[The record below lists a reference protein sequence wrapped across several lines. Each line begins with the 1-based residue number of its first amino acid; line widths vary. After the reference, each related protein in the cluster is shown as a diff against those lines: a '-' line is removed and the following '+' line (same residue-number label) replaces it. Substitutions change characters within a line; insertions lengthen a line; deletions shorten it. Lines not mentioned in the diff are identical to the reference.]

1 MEEERRASGEK
12 SVEQAQAVGA
22 SKRILDAVWRLV
34 SPVCDA
40 EGMELIHVEFQR
52 EPAGRMLRLYIDKP
66 GGVHLD
72 DCVHISRQV
81 GDLLDVACDELRGP
95 YNLEVTSP
103 GIHRPLGKL
112 SDFSRFKGNRVKIRT
127 AAPIKGRSNYTGM
140 LMGIEKEEILVCVDD
155 ITFRIPYGD
164 IAKAKLVGEYG
175 DRK

>member
-1 MEEERRASGEK
+1 MEEERRAPEGKEI
-12 SVEQAQAVGA
+12 EPAPAVDA
-22 SKRILDAVWRLV
+22 TKRIIEAVWRLV
-34 SPVCDA
+34 TPVCDA
-40 EGMELIHVEFQR
+40 EGMELVLVEFQR
-52 EPAGRMLRLYIDKP
+52 EPAGRILRLYIDKP

-103 GIHRPLGKL
+103 GVDRPLGKL

-127 AAPIKGRSNYTGM
+127 AAAIKGRSNYTGM
-140 LMGIEKEEILVCVDD
+140 LMGIEKEEILVLVDGV
-155 ITFRIPYGD
+155 TFRIPYVN

-175 DRK
+175 EKK